1 MGRKPVSFGLVLA
14 VLMLCPFPDA
24 KERRGARIKIT
35 NKDGGRLEGE
45 LIAVKPDSLLLL
57 SRDGQDVTADIAG
70 IDTVQIVKESKFGTG
85 LLIGAAAGAATG
97 AIATLVDH
105 PEPGFQRKFG
115 PLAAVPICGGLGL
128 AAGGVTGLLLSQPET
143 VKIGGANEA
152 EIAAAME
159 KLRKQARVRDF
170 R

>member
-85 LLIGAAAGAATG
+85 LL
-97 AIATLVDH
+97 
-105 PEPGFQRKFG
+105 
-115 PLAAVPICGGLGL
+115 
-128 AAGGVTGLLLSQPET
+128 LSQPET